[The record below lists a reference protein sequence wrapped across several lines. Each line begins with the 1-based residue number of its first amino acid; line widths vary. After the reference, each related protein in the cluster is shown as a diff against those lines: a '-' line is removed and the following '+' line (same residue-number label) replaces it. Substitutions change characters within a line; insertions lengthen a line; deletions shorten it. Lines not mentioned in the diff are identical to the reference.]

1 MLVDGGG
8 DHPPPPHAWRDLAR
22 GLQTEAMVLS
32 PGEAILFFGRHSKN
46 EGLPYHQTR
55 DVEFGLGGPC
65 NWAGRS
71 VQINASRKTMQEGH
85 HAIHKA
91 VIEKRAKAR
100 GPG

>member
-1 MLVDGGG
+1 MEEVITPH
-8 DHPPPPHAWRDLAR
+8 HPMHGETWPEDCK
-22 GLQTEAMVLS
+22 TEAMVLS